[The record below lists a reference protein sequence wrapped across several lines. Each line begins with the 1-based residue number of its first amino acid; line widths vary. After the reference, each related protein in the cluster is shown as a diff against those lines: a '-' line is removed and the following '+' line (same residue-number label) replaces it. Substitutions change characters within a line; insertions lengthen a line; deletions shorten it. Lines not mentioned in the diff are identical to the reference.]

1 MQRLLGLCGFVFG
14 AVAHHSVSLGQVEVE
29 CDQGAVLHAQGPQ
42 SRTINLE
49 QNKDFAFN
57 LEMKGLTFSVRCCY
71 RFIFQLVSFTWLIL
85 TIFFSGLIQDIT
97 VI

>member
-1 MQRLLGLCGFVFG
+1 MQRLLGLCSFVFG

-49 QNKDFAFN
+49 QNNDFSFN
-57 LEMKGLTFSVRCCY
+57 SETKGVTLT
-71 RFIFQLVSFTWLIL
+71 LLL
-85 TIFFSGLIQDIT
+85 L
-97 VI
+97 